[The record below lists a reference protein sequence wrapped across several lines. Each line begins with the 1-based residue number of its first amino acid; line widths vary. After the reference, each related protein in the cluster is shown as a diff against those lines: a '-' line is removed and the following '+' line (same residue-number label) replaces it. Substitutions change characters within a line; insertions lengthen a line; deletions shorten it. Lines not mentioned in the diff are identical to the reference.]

1 MSQPTPDPS
10 PTSNDPVHSTPEFVA
25 SVKPFDTVASGD
37 AHPLARVRYGRGT
50 AFVRWRHIRHDTL
63 LAETGRTLDYWL
75 RIDAY
80 ASQIIYQV
88 RELISK
94 ARIPAVA
101 DFADLHNHLDANTGW
116 GNPID
121 SLSAEDFAAVQ
132 WRFTDRIRT
141 EEPLT

>member
-1 MSQPTPDPS
+1 MSLPTPDPNRAN
-10 PTSNDPVHSTPEFVA
+10 NDPAHPGPEFVA
-25 SVKPFDTVASGD
+25 SVKPFDTVASAD
-37 AHPLARVRYGRGT
+37 LPPLARVRYGRGS
-50 AFVRWRHIRHDTL
+50 AFIRWRHISHDAL
-63 LAETGRTLDYWL
+63 VAETGRPLDYWL

-80 ASQIIYQV
+80 AAQLIYQV

-116 GNPID
+116 GEPID
-121 SLSAEDFAAVQ
+121 SLSHEDFAAVQ